1 MRLQAIPPFR
11 RRIRRLV
18 PVTVYYGGCSALNY
32 TGVGRFRSG
41 AQANA
46 PASTDN
52 PGRRASDWYQP
63 NAAPGG
69 LPVIVN
75 RQPAKNRRG
84 PPLRRRAAGR
94 LPVGADREI
103 AACHPTRGPHGPV
116 AIISP
121 LVACNYAEA
130 PVVTFLL
137 PRLHPLS
144 SVTIVAWSGRC
155 HEGRGR
161 YVLAVPSPAGG

>member
-11 RRIRRLV
+11 RRILRLV

-52 PGRRASDWYQP
+52 PGRRASDWHQP

-69 LPVIVN
+69 LPVTVSEST
-75 RQPAKNRRG
+75 
-84 PPLRRRAAGR
+84 AGENQAR
-94 LPVGADREI
+94 
-103 AACHPTRGPHGPV
+103 
-116 AIISP
+116 
-121 LVACNYAEA
+121 
-130 PVVTFLL
+130 
-137 PRLHPLS
+137 
-144 SVTIVAWSGRC
+144 
-155 HEGRGR
+155 
-161 YVLAVPSPAGG
+161 PAGGPLADWAQTRDSRMPPHARPAWASGHHQPPGSAQLC